1 MKEFSGRNVTIMSC
15 SDCNTRCK
23 HCYVSYKGN
32 IDGDLLYD
40 MCDKLKDKYQ
50 LNINGTEVLLHRGY
64 FKTYDLIGQ
73 KRLLSN
79 GIIINED
86 DSIIELIHN
95 SSIEMVAMSY
105 HFIIHEGISS
115 VSQKMLRENIL
126 KLQENDIKV
135 ELMCTITKDNYDKVL
150 ELCENVVNMGVKKVR
165 FINFLNTGNAINL
178 DDSNILS
185 DEQKNIFFKNLNKA
199 RSIYN
204 KEQLLIKR
212 CGSFGYDVSHKCNF
226 KCPAGINK
234 VVIAPDMNVYPCIYM
249 VKPEYKIGKYID
261 GEVLI
266 EQELCHNG
274 MSCLANDCYN
284 KGKSLVMKRI

>member
-1 MKEFSGRNVTIMSC
+1 MKEFSGEKVTIMSC

-32 IDGDLLYD
+32 IDGNLLYD
-40 MCDKLKDKYQ
+40 ICDKLKDKYQ
-50 LNINGTEVLLHRGY
+50 LNINGTEVLLHRDY
-64 FKTYDLIGQ
+64 FKTYNLIGQ

-86 DSIIELIHN
+86 DSIIELIKN

-105 HFIIHEGISS
+105 HFIIHDDISS

-135 ELMCTITKDNYDKVL
+135 ELMCTVTKDNYDKIL
-150 ELCENVVNMGVKKVR
+150 QICENVINMGVKKVR
-165 FINFLNTGNAINL
+165 FINFLSTGNATHL
-178 DDSNILS
+178 DNANILS
-185 DEQKNIFFKNLNKA
+185 DEQKKIFFENLNKV
-199 RSIYN
+199 RSIYS

-212 CGSFGYDVSHKCNF
+212 CGSFGYDVNHKSHF
-226 KCPAGINK
+226 ICPAGINE

-261 GEVLI
+261 GKVLI
-266 EQELCHNG
+266 EQELCHDG
-274 MSCLANDCYN
+274 MNCLANDCYN
-284 KGKSLVMKRI
+284 KGKCLVKKHI

>member
-1 MKEFSGRNVTIMSC
+1 MKKFSGENVTIMSC

-32 IDGDLLYD
+32 IDGDVLYD
-40 MCDKLKDKYQ
+40 MCNKLKDKYQ
-50 LNINGTEVLLHRGY
+50 LNINGTEVLLHRDY

-79 GIIINED
+79 GIIINKD
-86 DSIIELIHN
+86 DSIIEDIKN
-95 SSIEMVAMSY
+95 SSIEMIAMSY

-150 ELCENVVNMGVKKVR
+150 EICENVANIGVKKVR
-165 FINFLNTGNAINL
+165 FTNFLNIGNVINL
-178 DDSNILS
+178 DDSNILG
-185 DEQKNIFFKNLNKA
+185 DEQKNTFFENLNKV

-204 KEQLLIKR
+204 KEQLLTKQ
-212 CGSFGYDVSHKCNF
+212 CGSFEYDVSHKCNF

-234 VVIAPDMNVYPCIYM
+234 VVIASDMNVYPCIYM
-249 VKPEYKIGKYID
+249 VKPEYKIGKYVN
-261 GEVLI
+261 GEFLI
-266 EQELCHNG
+266 EQELCHDG
-274 MSCLANDCYN
+274 MSCLVNDCYN
-284 KGKSLVMKRI
+284 KGKSLVMKLI

>member
-15 SDCNTRCK
+15 SNCNTRCK

-50 LNINGTEVLLHRGY
+50 LNINGTEVLLHRDY

-73 KRLLSN
+73 RRLLSN

-95 SSIEMVAMSY
+95 SNIEMVAMSY

-150 ELCENVVNMGVKKVR
+150 EICENVVNMGVKKVD
-165 FINFLNTGNAINL
+165 L
-178 DDSNILS
+178 
-185 DEQKNIFFKNLNKA
+185 
-199 RSIYN
+199 
-204 KEQLLIKR
+204 
-212 CGSFGYDVSHKCNF
+212 
-226 KCPAGINK
+226 
-234 VVIAPDMNVYPCIYM
+234 
-249 VKPEYKIGKYID
+249 
-261 GEVLI
+261 
-266 EQELCHNG
+266 
-274 MSCLANDCYN
+274 
-284 KGKSLVMKRI
+284 